1 LTSRDENKKTA
12 SQSFGVEA
20 VLRTASTRSGQIGV
34 VHFACRADLEGLV
47 LRWSTEIVAVAEPSA
62 ESVAFAKGAAVDA
75 NGFLFRN
82 PAPSLRA
89 LCASK
94 TRVEVRGVLHEV
106 LGEHTQKIASATGDG
121 ADAGAF
127 SDFSAKETD
136 DKTGAVANDDA
147 VPSDADESRRVG
159 AYLFRRHVP
168 RERLDV
174 DACARALGVW
184 REKIVVSATPVPL
197 SVVEAILDAEAK
209 VVVAPDAE
217 AAAAEASAR
226 PFGIHANAKGD
237 KGLSGFFAAFYH
249 ALYVVGADAVA
260 ALGAAALVHPECA
273 RFRCH
278 MRIDG
283 KLVAL
288 KAGDDDLLPEE

>member
-89 LCASK
+89 LCASSA
-94 TRVEVRGVLHEV
+94 RVEVRGVLHEV

-121 ADAGAF
+121 ADAGAV
-127 SDFSAKETD
+127 SDFSANETD
-136 DKTGAVANDDA
+136 AAVAND
-147 VPSDADESRRVG
+147 DADESRRVG

-288 KAGDDDLLPEE
+288 KAGDDDLLPEED